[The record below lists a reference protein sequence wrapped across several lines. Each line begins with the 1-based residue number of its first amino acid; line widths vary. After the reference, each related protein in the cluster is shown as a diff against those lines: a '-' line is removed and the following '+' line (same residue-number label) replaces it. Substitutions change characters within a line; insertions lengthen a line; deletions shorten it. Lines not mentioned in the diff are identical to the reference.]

1 MLFPMP
7 YPVPLYRTW
16 NLTSYVLNS
25 FTSIAKLTLLN
36 LRKIIGP
43 CCRLTEISTQ
53 SYEYELNCVNKL
65 NVYGPHFMVKI
76 YWTAS
81 QNVILYKL
89 FCDRVVIN
97 WVFHRDWKIKASCL
111 HHQRDDWKV
120 WVNMPVHKNCSA
132 LRIMCTSG
140 LHQSNVT
147 RC

>member
-1 MLFPMP
+1 MNTNWYIF
-7 YPVPLYRTW
+7 
-16 NLTSYVLNS
+16 
-25 FTSIAKLTLLN
+25 
-36 LRKIIGP
+36 
-43 CCRLTEISTQ
+43 
-53 SYEYELNCVNKL
+53 NCVNKL

-120 WVNMPVHKNCSA
+120 WVNMAVHKNCSA

-147 RC
+147 RCKNGRLQHKNKAKWNRFKYLIAHNLPRLFVAGAGFTRRRTLTWRRRNVET